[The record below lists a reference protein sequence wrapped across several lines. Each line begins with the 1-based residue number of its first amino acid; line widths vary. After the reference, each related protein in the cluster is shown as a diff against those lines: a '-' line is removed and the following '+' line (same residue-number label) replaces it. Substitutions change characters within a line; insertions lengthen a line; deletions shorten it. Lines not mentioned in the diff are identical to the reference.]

1 MRIPWISSR
10 KSTPISTTWSRW
22 QTLLLVSYSLV
33 YLLSGGLWLIAPS
46 PALSVIGAVSCAL
59 GLLLI
64 LLSIITLRRVVQI
77 EPAPRA
83 DGELV
88 TRGVYRWL
96 RHPIYTAIILVVIGL
111 FLRKPTIINGVAMA
125 AVVVFLA
132 LKVPFEEKLLSER
145 YPQYVDYKR
154 RTWGLIP
161 WPKRSLPADS

>member
-1 MRIPWISSR
+1 MLG
-10 KSTPISTTWSRW
+10 KNELYKHL

-33 YLLSGGLWLIAPS
+33 YFWSGGPWLIAPS
-46 PALSVIGAVSCAL
+46 PALSIIGAVPCAI

-64 LLSIITLRRVVQI
+64 LMAIITLRRVVQI

-96 RHPIYTAIILVVIGL
+96 RHPIYTAIILIVIGL
-111 FLRKPTIINGVAMA
+111 FLKKPTILNGVAMA

-132 LKVPFEEKLLSER
+132 LKVSFEERLLSAR

-161 WPKRSLPADS
+161 WPRRSLPADS